1 MANMIVLG
9 TLPIIK
15 WLLILINRVA
25 SWFGSGYFVKKGLKE
40 KRKRYFVLAIA
51 LSLALFLVLLI
62 IARRFEH

>member
-1 MANMIVLG
+1 MIVFG

-25 SWFGSGYFVKKGLKE
+25 SWFGSGYFVKKGLRE

-51 LSLALFLVLLI
+51 LSVVMFLALVI
-62 IARRFEH
+62 IAHRLGH